1 MATVIKM
8 PKLSDTMSSGTITK
22 WYKKVGDDL
31 VNGDILAEF
40 ETDLAT
46 LELENF
52 VVGTFLACF
61 VNQMEEVPVGAPL
74 VLVGEP
80 GEELEMDEGLV
91 SLIDNTKYRA
101 KFRSA
106 KNKKIYLTRNGFVY
120 GPYSINSIN
129 KFLENKTCELKE
141 SAWASG
147 MKKWTGLDELLP
159 KFENDN
165 VKPEPERSKGCSK
178 NADKVWELLKKGEL
192 EFAIDLVRGLNDPDV
207 CREILLSVRLEDNN
221 WYSNIKIPAFADHE
235 YGVIIFLVCLE
246 KLADVDQVPEYF
258 NEMQSFVMNRFI
270 PIHYLKSLRIFS
282 ELRELSLNVSEA
294 MGEDFKFLKLI
305 PQITKLSLFKINENI
320 NLDFLCSF
328 KALES
333 LALEDCKGI
342 DLNSVFKLP
351 NLVHLKISKSS
362 KLKKV
367 PSIVSFNSLRSI
379 DLSECSE
386 LEDIKALEKVNFLEK
401 VNLSECK
408 KLAEINGLASLKN
421 LKTLNISWCDQLT
434 GPMPEWIL
442 SIENLYLEGSEW
454 QIKYIGKMLAESS
467 VSKIKVI
474 WNGSGDDGYCERF
487 AYDPDGN
494 QLEDDETD
502 TILGLTENFVM
513 CKLPGGAGN
522 DSGSYGV
529 MTIDVLNARAVW
541 NFHWN
546 DGLDFFRQQMDL
558 WSKFEVLRFEFD
570 FVCFHEDES
579 CEDFEHVTAGNWQSC
594 FYEDGLMGLSL
605 RKVSCKNGDTFQNLP
620 IESQYSAMEDL
631 FRHWVM
637 NVYYGEVDD
646 VLNKLCDGCKDQL
659 PDYLL
664 QRKLVVE
671 LNCLDKQVTLQINDN
686 FETIELELDR
696 KLETYNL

>member
-31 VNGDILAEF
+31 VNGDILAEL

-52 VVGTFLACF
+52 DDGTFLACF

-74 VLVGEP
+74 LLVGNP
-80 GEELEMDEGLV
+80 GDELEMDEGLV
-91 SLIDNTKYRA
+91 SLIKNAKHRA
-101 KFRSA
+101 KLRCA
-106 KNKKIYLTRNGFVY
+106 KMQKIYLTRNGLVY

-129 KFLENKTCELKE
+129 EFLENKICRLEEPAWTARLQIWISLGELISKCENE
-141 SAWASG
+141 
-147 MKKWTGLDELLP
+147 
-159 KFENDN
+159 N
-165 VKPEPERSKGCSK
+165 VKPESFRNKGFSK
-178 NADKVWELLKKGEL
+178 NANKVWELIKKGEI
-192 EFAIDLVRGLNDPDV
+192 EFALDLVRGLNDADV
-207 CREILLSVRLEDNN
+207 CREILLSVRLEDRN
-221 WYSNIKIPAFADHE
+221 WYSNLKIPAFAEHE
-235 YGVIIFLVCLE
+235 HGVILFLVCLE
-246 KLADVDQVPEYF
+246 KLGDFEQVPEYF
-258 NEMQSFVMNRFI
+258 NEMQSFVMSRFI
-270 PIHYLKSLRIFS
+270 PMHYLNSLRVLS
-282 ELRELSLNVSEA
+282 KLRELSLNVSGA
-294 MGEDFKFLKLI
+294 VGEDFKFLKLF
-305 PQITKLSLFKINENI
+305 PKITKLSLFDLNENI
-320 NLDFLCSF
+320 NLGFLCSF

-333 LALEDCKGI
+333 LVLEDCKGI
-342 DLNSVFKLP
+342 ELNSVFKLP

-362 KLKKV
+362 KLKKI
-367 PSIVSFNSLRSI
+367 PGLVSLNSLRSI

-386 LEDIKALEKVNFLEK
+386 LEDINALGQVDFLEDA
-401 VNLSECK
+401 NLSECK
-408 KLAEINGLASLKN
+408 KLAEINGLAALKN

-434 GPMPEWIL
+434 GSMPEWIL

-529 MTIDVLNARAVW
+529 MKIDVLNGRAVW
-541 NFHWN
+541 DFHWN

-558 WSKFEVLRFEFD
+558 WSEFEVLRFDFD
-570 FVCFHEDES
+570 FVCFQERGS
-579 CEDFEHVTAGNWQSC
+579 CEDFEHVTVGNWQWC
-594 FYEDGLMGLSL
+594 FYDDGPMGLSL
-605 RKVSCKNGDTFQNLP
+605 KKVACKNGDTFQNLP

-686 FETIELELDR
+686 FETIDLELDR

>member
-1 MATVIKM
+1 MATVIRM

-22 WYKKVGDDL
+22 WYKMVGDDL
-31 VNGDILAEF
+31 VNGDILAEV
-40 ETDLAT
+40 ETNIAII
-46 LELENF
+46 ELENF
-52 VVGTFLACF
+52 DDGTLLAYF
-61 VNQMEEVPVGAPL
+61 VNQMEEVPVGTPL

-80 GEELEMDEGLV
+80 GEELEIDEDLV
-91 SLIDNTKYRA
+91 SLINKAKYRA
-101 KFRSA
+101 NLRSHE
-106 KNKKIYLTRNGFVY
+106 NQKIYLTRNGYVY
-120 GPYSINSIN
+120 GPYSIISIN
-129 KFLENKTCELKE
+129 EFLENKTCELKE
-141 SAWASG
+141 PAWASG
-147 MKKWTGLDELLP
+147 MKKWTSLDELLP

-165 VKPEPERSKGCSK
+165 LKQDPERNAGCSK

-235 YGVIIFLVCLE
+235 HGVILFLVCLE

-258 NEMQSFVMNRFI
+258 HEMQSFVMKSFI
-270 PIHYLKSLRIFS
+270 PMHYINALRFVCG
-282 ELRELSLNVSEA
+282 LRELSLNASGAV
-294 MGEDFKFLKLI
+294 GEDFKFLKLF
-305 PQITKLSLFKINENI
+305 PKITKLSLFDINENI
-320 NLDFLCSF
+320 NLDSFCSF
-328 KALES
+328 GALES
-333 LALEDCKGI
+333 LVLEDCKGI
-342 DLNSVFKLP
+342 ELNSVFKLP

-367 PSIVSFNSLRSI
+367 PSLVSHKSLRSI
-379 DLSECSE
+379 VLSDCSE
-386 LEDIKALEKVNFLEK
+386 LEDIKALENVNFLEE

-421 LKTLNISWCDQLT
+421 LKTLNINWCDQLT

-442 SIENLYLEGSEW
+442 SIDNLYLDGSEW
-454 QIKYIGKMLAESS
+454 QIKNIGKMLSKSS
-467 VSKIKVI
+467 VSEIEVL

-487 AYDPDGN
+487 AYDRYGN
-494 QLEDDETD
+494 QLEDDEIN

-529 MTIDVLNARAVW
+529 MKIDVLNGSAVW
-541 NFHWN
+541 DFHWK

-558 WSKFEVLRFEFD
+558 WSKFEVLSFEFH
-570 FVCFHEDES
+570 FVCFQENES
-579 CEDFEHVTAGNWQSC
+579 CEDFEHVTAGNWQWC
-594 FYEDGLMGLSL
+594 FYDDGPMGLSL
-605 RKVSCKNGDTFQNLP
+605 KKVTCKNGDNLQNLP
-620 IESQYSAMEDL
+620 IDSEYSAMEGL
-631 FRHWVM
+631 FRHWAM
-637 NVYYGEVDD
+637 NVYYSEVDD

-686 FETIELELDR
+686 FETIDLELDR
-696 KLETYNL
+696 EVETYNL